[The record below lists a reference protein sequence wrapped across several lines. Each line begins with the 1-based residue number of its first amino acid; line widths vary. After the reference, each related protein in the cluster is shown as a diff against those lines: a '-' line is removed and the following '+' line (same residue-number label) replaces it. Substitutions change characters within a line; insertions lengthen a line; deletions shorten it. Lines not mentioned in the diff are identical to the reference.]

1 MIFLRGGKKYFFKSS
16 FTSLLPDS
24 YRDDAQPA
32 LSESEVFICIN
43 SYHQLLNRIPG
54 VEECDATK
62 AK

>member
-32 LSESEVFICIN
+32 LSESEVFIYIN
-43 SYHQLLNRIPG
+43 SYHQKR
-54 VEECDATK
+54 
-62 AK
+62 

>member
-32 LSESEVFICIN
+32 PSESEVFICIN
-43 SYHQLLNRIPG
+43 SSKMLNRIPG
-54 VEECDATK
+54 VEECDATE
-62 AK
+62 A